1 MPEPGSSAAP
11 ATGTQ
16 PEEADRLRELLRSPA
31 YQKTLVFSALIGIP
45 VSLAAFW
52 FLAAL
57 HELEHLMWADLPSGL
72 GWDTPPWW
80 WPLPLLTLAGIAVG
94 LVVRYLP
101 GAGGHVPAVG
111 LHAAGLPPVNLP
123 GVILAAVASL
133 PLGATLGPEAPL
145 IALGGGLAL
154 LFGQLARAPVTT
166 QGAALLGAAGAAAAL
181 PAIFGNPLVGAVILI
196 EVAGVGG
203 PRLFAVMLP
212 ALLSSGIGS
221 LIFTGFG
228 RWTGLS
234 IGNLTLTLGVPT
246 PRLDAGDVLWAIP
259 MAVVIGI
266 AVHLMLDTGRLA
278 AVFVSKR
285 PVVHTMLCALAAG
298 ACAAIYTLAVDRTPV
313 DVASSG
319 QATLARLAEDP
330 HSWGVGALIAVLLC
344 KAAAYGLCLGSLR
357 GGPIF
362 PGLFLGA
369 ALGVLLAPLPGL
381 GVVPGLA
388 AGMAASASA
397 ALRLPVSSAV
407 LVVLLMGSGAM
418 TPVVLLAA
426 VVGFVTAQL
435 LPPGRPVPP
444 LGKPAPAPGGAPA
457 DPSSGPPDGHPSDR
471 GAGTAAERAEGA

>member
-31 YQKTLVFSALIGIP
+31 YQKTLVFSALIGVP

-101 GAGGHVPAVG
+101 GAGGHVPASG
-111 LHAAGLPPVNLP
+111 LHAAGLPPVTLP
-123 GVILAAVASL
+123 GVILAALASL

-166 QGAALLGAAGAAAAL
+166 QSAALLGAAGAAAAL

-259 MAVVIGI
+259 MAVAIGI
-266 AVHLMLDTGRLA
+266 AVHLMLDAGRLA
-278 AVFVSKR
+278 AAFVSKR
-285 PVVHTMLCALAAG
+285 PIVHTVACALAAG
-298 ACAAIYTLAVDRTPV
+298 ACATIYTLAVDRTPV

-319 QATLARLAEDP
+319 QATLAKLAEDP

-362 PGLFLGA
+362 PALFLGA
-369 ALGVLLAPLPGL
+369 AFGVLLAPLPGL
-381 GVVPGLA
+381 GVAPGLA

-457 DPSSGPPDGHPSDR
+457 DPSSGPPDEHPADR